1 MSSAIEDYGIIGNSH
16 TAALVGRDGSI
27 DWLCLPRFDREAVF
41 AALLGD
47 ARNGRWLIGPV
58 ERSGRSTRSY
68 RGETGIL
75 ETRIETDS
83 GSATIIDFM
92 PLPESDG
99 QIDVIRLVR
108 GDRGQVRMHT
118 ELVMR
123 FDYGRSIP
131 WVRQR
136 FGGLNAISG
145 PNALQFTSP
154 VPLQGTPDLTTTG
167 EFTVTAG
174 EVVPFTMSWYPS
186 HRRSFACRDPLDA
199 LHLTENWWHDW
210 SAHCVLG
217 GRWRSAIIRSLITLK
232 MLTYEPT
239 GGIVA
244 APTTSL
250 PERIGGVRNWDYR
263 YCWLRDA
270 TLTLYALMT
279 AGYRN
284 EARAW
289 REWLLR
295 SAAGH
300 PAELQIMYGI
310 AGERRLTELEL
321 DWLPGYGGSVPV
333 RIGNAAYRQLQIDVF
348 GELMDTLFACN
359 RFGLEASDDAWNLQT
374 ALLNFLE
381 EVWEKPDHGLWESR
395 GEPRHFTFSKIM
407 AWVAFDRAIKSIDQ
421 YGCKGPRERWDRLR
435 TRICQEI
442 IANGYDGARNSF
454 VQYYGGRHLDA
465 SLLLIPQLGFLPA
478 ADPRVV
484 GTVEAIERE
493 LVVDGLVMRY
503 PTHSGTDGLPA
514 GEGAF
519 IVCSFWLA
527 NSLALIGRRDDAVA
541 LFERLLGM
549 RNDLGLL
556 AEEYDPVTKR
566 FLGNFPQAFS
576 HVGIVNTAAHLA
588 ELEAASA
595 DRGADKTAQSK
606 LARSQGSPG

>member
-27 DWLCLPRFDREAVF
+27 DWLCLPRFNREAVF

-75 ETRIETDS
+75 KTRIETDS

-92 PLPESDG
+92 PLRESDG

-108 GDRGQVRMHT
+108 GDPGKCAMHT

-250 PERIGGVRNWDYR
+250 
-263 YCWLRDA
+263 
-270 TLTLYALMT
+270 
-279 AGYRN
+279 
-284 EARAW
+284 ARAD
-289 REWLLR
+289 
-295 SAAGH
+295 
-300 PAELQIMYGI
+300 
-310 AGERRLTELEL
+310 RR
-321 DWLPGYGGSVPV
+321 G
-333 RIGNAAYRQLQIDVF
+333 
-348 GELMDTLFACN
+348 
-359 RFGLEASDDAWNLQT
+359 
-374 ALLNFLE
+374 
-381 EVWEKPDHGLWESR
+381 
-395 GEPRHFTFSKIM
+395 
-407 AWVAFDRAIKSIDQ
+407 
-421 YGCKGPRERWDRLR
+421 
-435 TRICQEI
+435 
-442 IANGYDGARNSF
+442 
-454 VQYYGGRHLDA
+454 
-465 SLLLIPQLGFLPA
+465 PQLGLP
-478 ADPRVV
+478 
-484 GTVEAIERE
+484 
-493 LVVDGLVMRY
+493 L
-503 PTHSGTDGLPA
+503 
-514 GEGAF
+514 
-519 IVCSFWLA
+519 
-527 NSLALIGRRDDAVA
+527 
-541 LFERLLGM
+541 
-549 RNDLGLL
+549 LL
-556 AEEYDPVTKR
+556 ASRCDADALR
-566 FLGNFPQAFS
+566 FDDGRLSQRGARLARMAAPLRRRAPGRITD
-576 HVGIVNTAAHLA
+576 HVWDRRR
-588 ELEAASA
+588 ASA
-595 DRGADKTAQSK
+595 DRTRTRLASGLRAAAFRCASATPPIGNCSAAAPLVRTASPVDIRAECIERLKIDHAAPQDPPLCDNFTKQVAEWRATPEQDEAAAALLKHETGA
-606 LARSQGSPG
+606 LAATERDRRN